1 VRHLDGIF
9 GRVVIRRQRLIVRH
23 RCFLADF
30 YVNYAFDRI
39 PSPHETGV
47 FLPTVMNDVRVTS
60 NSQPATVLGF
70 LGFLG
75 DVMHSLPSY
84 AKACSLIAVSVL
96 SACATSVSVDD
107 LYKPNF
113 GRQVFPH
120 FDASADP
127 DPMAIT
133 NGLYA
138 SPRLRDQC
146 YLCSPQS
153 RFNSAAWAP

>member
-1 VRHLDGIF
+1 M
-9 GRVVIRRQRLIVRH
+9 
-23 RCFLADF
+23 
-30 YVNYAFDRI
+30 
-39 PSPHETGV
+39 P
-47 FLPTVMNDVRVTS
+47 
-60 NSQPATVLGF
+60 
-70 LGFLG
+70 
-75 DVMHSLPSY
+75 SLPSY
-84 AKACSLIAVSVL
+84 AKACLLITVSLL
-96 SACATSVSVDD
+96 GACASVTVDD

-138 SPRLRDQC
+138 SPTLRDRC